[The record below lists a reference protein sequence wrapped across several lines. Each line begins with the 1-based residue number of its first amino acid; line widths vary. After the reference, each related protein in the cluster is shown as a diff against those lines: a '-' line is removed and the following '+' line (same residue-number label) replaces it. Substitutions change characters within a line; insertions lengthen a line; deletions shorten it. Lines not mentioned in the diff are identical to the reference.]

1 MEQNDHFHRDISVN
15 GREKNIN
22 LEFSIENLKQLGEIQ
37 VMERTETVKEDQREG
52 QSSRHVIH
60 NYI

>member
-1 MEQNDHFHRDISVN
+1 MKQNDHFHRDISVN

-37 VMERTETVKEDQREG
+37 VMERAETVKEDQGEG